1 MNGADWAI
9 VAVVL
14 LSTVQAAYSGFFQE
28 AFHLAGLVAG
38 YLLAA
43 WQYQRLAG
51 WLERYLKSVW
61 LAESAGFLIIF
72 FAVAVAAGIA
82 GQTARWVMKKS
93 GLSFVD
99 RLLGGVLGL
108 LRGCLIVAVIVV
120 SMTAFTPVIE
130 MAGKFGVGPV
140 FSGRRAGRHLG
151 RSGGTA
157 GQVLSG
163 TGFAAPNAADR
174 PCRCCAAPGAGK
186 IGRSGKSII
195 GEGRFS
201 GPRFVAQKERCRE
214 RSARSAY
221 YADVPE

>member
-1 MNGADWAI
+1 MSVADWGI
-9 VAVVL
+9 IAVVL
-14 LSTVQAAYSGFFQE
+14 LSTIQAAYSGFFQE

-38 YLLAA
+38 YLVAA

-51 WLERYLKSVW
+51 WFEHYLKSVW

-120 SMTAFTPVIE
+120 SMTAFTPSSRWLADSE
-130 MAGKFGVGPV
+130 WAPYFQAVG
-140 FSGRRAGRHLG
+140 RA
-151 RSGGTA
+151 A
-157 GQVLSG
+157 IW
-163 TGFAAPNAADR
+163 AAPPELRARFYQGLDLLR
-174 PCRCCAAPGAGK
+174 RMPQTIPGSVAPSKPAPSK
-186 IGRSGKSII
+186 
-195 GEGRFS
+195 
-201 GPRFVAQKERCRE
+201 
-214 RSARSAY
+214 
-221 YADVPE
+221 